1 MTASDSSAPVAPQSP
16 PSRPVLGV
24 VRHCESIV
32 KPIGGVRKCRLVSR
46 HERSASDSEDPSEA
60 LTLFEVIATEFRAHR
75 TDAGLTQRQVA
86 KEWNVHRRTVINW
99 EKTGEIPGAVCRW
112 MEIQAQASTRGT
124 GT

>member
-1 MTASDSSAPVAPQSP
+1 MTAYDSSAPVMIPG
-16 PSRPVLGV
+16 PSSLALRE
-24 VRHCESIV
+24 VRHESIV